1 MNASAQNFRL
11 VGHSKATAPERILQ
25 RHASCADAPA
35 EDFYIT
41 SRSCATRIL
50 EWKATSED
58 EIRTFTTTKEHAGVP
73 PNVVTFQGDMNLFQ
87 MFLGE
92 HFDVSEP
99 IKAIKPSIDASGNML
114 IWFANPI
121 YCPNMKRP
129 HSEVPHTFFVAHRRL
144 KKLYMKC
151 KDCQCKKINLKR
163 EKA

>member
-1 MNASAQNFRL
+1 
-11 VGHSKATAPERILQ
+11 
-25 RHASCADAPA
+25 
-35 EDFYIT
+35 
-41 SRSCATRIL
+41 
-50 EWKATSED
+50 
-58 EIRTFTTTKEHAGVP
+58 
-73 PNVVTFQGDMNLFQ
+73 MNLFQ

-163 EKA
+163 EKALPPSLFDELWPQEIGAPISFFPANRYILLLA